1 MIIIMEKGREARTGG
16 HRRQVRGDP
25 LRQVGAPV
33 GQGTTGV
40 ASVANEIEAVNLGEG
55 VIDEETA
62 QIGDSLNGAMA
73 IGPGATVNWM
83 KEVKMSRGTIHGK
96 LPVGWAHSSGPHW
109 PQEEMGSS
117 EVRGLLP
124 LPDR

>member
-1 MIIIMEKGREARTGG
+1 MITIMGRAREARTGG
-16 HRRQVRGDP
+16 RRRQVRGDP

-40 ASVANEIEAVNLGEG
+40 ASVTNETEAVNPGEG

-73 IGPGATVNWM
+73 IGPDATVDWM
-83 KEVKMSRGTIHGK
+83 KDAKTSRGTVHGK
-96 LPVGWAHSSGPHW
+96 LPGGWARSSGPHW
-109 PQEEMGSS
+109 PRERTGSN
-117 EVRGLLP
+117 EALDLL
-124 LPDR
+124 LRQGR